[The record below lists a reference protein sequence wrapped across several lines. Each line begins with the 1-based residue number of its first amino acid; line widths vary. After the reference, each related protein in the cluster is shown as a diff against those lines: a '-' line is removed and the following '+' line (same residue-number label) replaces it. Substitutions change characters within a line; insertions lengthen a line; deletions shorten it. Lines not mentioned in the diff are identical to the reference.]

1 MSTLVNKPG
10 IAPASASKLSE
21 NHLRSIALAGT
32 VAVPSPFP
40 ALGRIDVSTHGL
52 TKDEVDSLLE
62 DPTSFEA
69 VRFFQKI
76 LVEIAHEVNPRL
88 TITRVVKLCDIAAV
102 FLPADTSQVS
112 LSQGQ
117 WHLSAELDALV
128 LEKLSEWN
136 TQNFPALVPLLFESI
151 VYLPETA
158 KVLLRVE
165 TGMTA
170 AESVEY
176 YPPMPGDRSY
186 AFRSVFCD
194 G

>member
-1 MSTLVNKPG
+1 MSAIVDKRG
-10 IAPASASKLSE
+10 ITPTSARRIGE

-32 VAVPSPFP
+32 IAVPSPFP
-40 ALGRIDVSTHGL
+40 ALGRIDVSTYGI
-52 TKDEVDSLLE
+52 TKDEVDSL
-62 DPTSFEA
+62 DAPTSFEA
-69 VRFFQKI
+69 LQFFRKV

-88 TITRVVKLCDIAAV
+88 TITRVVKLCDVAAA

-112 LSQGQ
+112 LSHGQ
-117 WHLSAELDALV
+117 WYLSAELEALV
-128 LEKLSEWN
+128 LDKLSELD
-136 TQNFPALVPLLFESI
+136 TQDLPALVPLLFESI

-176 YPPMPGDRSY
+176 YPPTPGDRSY
-186 AFRSVFCD
+186 AFRSVACD

>member
-1 MSTLVNKPG
+1 MSTIIGRHG
-10 IAPASASKLSE
+10 IAPTTASRLGE

-40 ALGRIDVSTHGL
+40 ALGRIDVSTHGI
-52 TKDEVDSLLE
+52 TKDEVDSLD

-69 VRFFQKI
+69 VQFFRKV

-88 TITRVVKLCDIAAV
+88 TITRVVKLCDVAAA

-112 LSQGQ
+112 LSLGQ
-117 WHLSAELDALV
+117 WYLSAELEALV
-128 LEKLSEWN
+128 LDKLSELN
-136 TQNFPALVPLLFESI
+136 TQDLPALVPLLFESI

-176 YPPMPGDRSY
+176 YPPTPGDRSY
-186 AFRSVFCD
+186 AFRSVACD

>member
-1 MSTLVNKPG
+1 MSTMIDKRG
-10 IAPASASKLSE
+10 IDSTTAIRLGD
-21 NHLRSIALAGT
+21 NHLRSMALAGT

-40 ALGRIDVSTHGL
+40 ALGRIDVSTYGI
-52 TKDEVDSLLE
+52 TKDEVDGLE

-69 VRFFQKI
+69 LQFFRKV

-102 FLPADTSQVS
+102 FQPADTSQVS

-117 WHLSAELDALV
+117 WYLSPELETLV
-128 LEKLSEWN
+128 LEKLSELN
-136 TQNFPALVPLLFESI
+136 TQDLPTLVPLLCKSI
-151 VYLPETA
+151 SYLPETA

-176 YPPMPGDRSY
+176 YPPTPGDRSD

>member
-1 MSTLVNKPG
+1 VSTIIDKRGGVPTT
-10 IAPASASKLSE
+10 ASRLGE

-40 ALGRIDVSTHGL
+40 SLSRIDVSTYGI
-52 TKDEVDSLLE
+52 TKDEVDSL
-62 DPTSFEA
+62 DAPTSFEA
-69 VRFFQKI
+69 LQFFRKV

-88 TITRVVKLCDIAAV
+88 TITRVVKLCDVAAA

-112 LSQGQ
+112 LSHGQ
-117 WHLSAELDALV
+117 WYLSAELEALV
-128 LEKLSEWN
+128 LDKLSELD
-136 TQNFPALVPLLFESI
+136 TQDLPALVPLLFESI

-176 YPPMPGDRSY
+176 YPPTPGDRSY
-186 AFRSVFCD
+186 AFRSVACD

>member
-1 MSTLVNKPG
+1 MSTMIDKRGMP
-10 IAPASASKLSE
+10 PTTASRLGG

-32 VAVPSPFP
+32 IAVPSPFP
-40 ALGRIDVSTHGL
+40 ALGRIDVSTQGM
-52 TKDEVDSLLE
+52 TKDEVDCLE
-62 DPTSFEA
+62 DPSSFEA
-69 VRFFQKI
+69 VQFFKKV

-88 TITRVVKLCDIAAV
+88 TITRVVRLCDIAAA
-102 FLPADTSQVS
+102 FLPSDTSQVS
-112 LSQGQ
+112 LSHGQ
-117 WHLSAELDALV
+117 WYLSAELESLV
-128 LEKLSEWN
+128 LDKLSELN
-136 TQNFPALVPLLFESI
+136 SHELPALVPLLFEAV

-170 AESVEY
+170 AETVEY
-176 YPPMPGDRSY
+176 YPPTPGDRSQ

>member
-1 MSTLVNKPG
+1 MSIIFDRRG
-10 IAPASASKLSE
+10 IAPTTASRLGE

-40 ALGRIDVSTHGL
+40 ALGRIDVSTYGI
-52 TKDEVDSLLE
+52 TKDEVDCLE
-62 DPTSFEA
+62 EPTSFEA
-69 VRFFQKI
+69 VQFFRKV

-102 FLPADTSQVS
+102 FLPADAGQVS
-112 LSQGQ
+112 LSNGQ
-117 WHLSAELDALV
+117 WYLSAELEALV
-128 LEKLSEWN
+128 LEKLSELD
-136 TQNFPALVPLLFESI
+136 TQDLPALVPLLFESI
-151 VYLPETA
+151 IYLPETA

-176 YPPMPGDRSY
+176 YPPTPGDRSY
-186 AFRSVFCD
+186 AFRSVACD

>member
-1 MSTLVNKPG
+1 MIDKRAIVPTTAIRLG
-10 IAPASASKLSE
+10 DH
-21 NHLRSIALAGT
+21 HLRSIALAGT

-40 ALGRIDVSTHGL
+40 ALGRIDVSTYGI
-52 TKDEVDSLLE
+52 TKDEVDCLE
-62 DPTSFEA
+62 APRSFEA
-69 VRFFQKI
+69 VEFFRKVF
-76 LVEIAHEVNPRL
+76 VEIAHEVNPRL

-102 FLPADTSQVS
+102 FLPADTSPVS

-117 WHLSAELDALV
+117 WYLSAELEALV
-128 LEKLSEWN
+128 LEKLSELN
-136 TQNFPALVPLLFESI
+136 TPDFPALIPLLCESI

-176 YPPMPGDRSY
+176 YPPTPGDRSD

-194 G
+194 GLT

>member
-1 MSTLVNKPG
+1 MSIIFDRRG
-10 IAPASASKLSE
+10 IAPANASRLGE

-40 ALGRIDVSTHGL
+40 ALGRIDVSTYGI
-52 TKDEVDSLLE
+52 TKDEVDCLE
-62 DPTSFEA
+62 EPTSFEA
-69 VRFFQKI
+69 VQFFRKV

-102 FLPADTSQVS
+102 FLPADAGQVS
-112 LSQGQ
+112 LSNGQ
-117 WHLSAELDALV
+117 WYLSAELEALV
-128 LEKLSEWN
+128 LEKLSELD
-136 TQNFPALVPLLFESI
+136 TQDLPALVPLLFESI
-151 VYLPETA
+151 IYLPETA

-176 YPPMPGDRSY
+176 YPPTPGDRSY
-186 AFRSVFCD
+186 AFRSVACD

>member
-1 MSTLVNKPG
+1 LSTIIGKRG
-10 IAPASASKLSE
+10 IASTSASRLSD

-32 VAVPSPFP
+32 IAVPSPFP
-40 ALGRIDVSTHGL
+40 ALGRINVSTHGL

-69 VRFFQKI
+69 ARFFQKV
-76 LVEIAHEVNPRL
+76 LVEIVHEVNPRL
-88 TITRVVKLCDIAAV
+88 TITRVVKLCDIAAA

-112 LSQGQ
+112 LSHGQ
-117 WHLSAELDALV
+117 WHLSAELEALV
-128 LEKLSEWN
+128 LERLSEWN
-136 TQNFPALVPLLFESI
+136 TPDVPMLVPLLLESV

-170 AESVEY
+170 AESIEY
-176 YPPMPGDRSY
+176 YPPTPGDRSD
-186 AFRSVFCD
+186 AFRRVFCD